1 MTDALVTFFTTPK
14 SFTDPH
20 INIIQRNA
28 IQSWKSLGEQV
39 EIFLIGND
47 EGVAQAA
54 SDLQVLHFPQ
64 VRCNDQGTPLISSM
78 LQIARENSCSP
89 YLCIIN
95 TDILVLPEMLDVLK
109 VVAGKMQQ
117 FLLVGQRWDVEIT
130 ELLPQNESL
139 FTVIREK
146 IQKIGRLHPPMG
158 SDYFL
163 FPRTCF
169 TKIPD
174 FAIGRAGWD
183 NWMIYKARLEG
194 WKVIDG
200 SQSTTIAHQDHDYR
214 HFKDGKPHYRQ
225 PETRVNV
232 KLAGG
237 AQTIFTLYDAQCRIV
252 DGQVKPIALTWKR
265 FWREMEIFPTSI
277 LKSQFLGKMSF
288 YLFHPQKAYAMLR
301 NSMKKVL
308 KGK

>member
-1 MTDALVTFFTTPK
+1 MADPLITFFTAPK
-14 SFTDPH
+14 PFTNSH
-20 INIIQRNA
+20 INTIQRNA
-28 IQSWKSLGEQV
+28 IQSWKNLGEAVQ
-39 EIFLIGND
+39 IFLIGND
-47 EGVAQAA
+47 KGIAQAA
-54 SDLQVLHFPQ
+54 KDYKIQHFPQ

-78 LQIARENSCSP
+78 LQIARENSHSP

-109 VVAGKMQQ
+109 IVAGKMQQ
-117 FLLVGQRWDVEIT
+117 FLLVGQRWDVSIT
-130 ELLPQNESL
+130 ELLPKDDSL
-139 FTVIREK
+139 FTVVREK

-200 SQSTTIAHQDHDYR
+200 SHAILIVHQDHDYS

-225 PETRVNV
+225 PETKVNV
-232 KLAGG
+232 QLAGG
-237 AQTIFTLYDAQCRIV
+237 AHTVFTLHDAQRRIV
-252 DGQVKPIALTWKR
+252 NGQVKSIPLTWKR
-265 FWREMEIFPTSI
+265 FWREAEIFPISV
-277 LKSQFLGKMSF
+277 LKSQFLGKISF
-288 YLFHPQKAYAMLR
+288 YLFHPQKAYSLLR

-308 KGK
+308 KG